1 MKSVVKALT
10 EGVLEGFA
18 MFDQWMRAAHRLPS
32 PKQLLAGA
40 WVSVWA
46 GIFCTGALAQ
56 GQAATEVPDNTA
68 LYTNAQRWLDD
79 ALASSAGSLPLR
91 MEVTVGE
98 LDRRLRLAPCD
109 QVDPY
114 IPPNT
119 RLWGKTRLGLRCVQG
134 SSKWNVFL
142 PITIKAFG
150 PAWVIKGHVAQ
161 GAILSEEDAMSA
173 EVDWAE
179 LNSPIVANLS
189 DWVGTTAT
197 RSLSTGQALRQDM
210 TRAAQVFQA
219 GSQVRVLARGAG
231 FEIATSAQAV
241 SVGVVGQ
248 SARVRMDNG
257 RVMTGQVLDSR
268 TVRLEL

>member
-1 MKSVVKALT
+1 
-10 EGVLEGFA
+10 
-18 MFDQWMRAAHRLPS
+18 MFDRWMRTAHRLPAR
-32 PKQLLAGA
+32 KQLLAGA
-40 WVSVWA
+40 CVSVWA
-46 GIFCTGALAQ
+46 GVFCTGALAH

-68 LYTNAQRWLDD
+68 LYTNAQRWLDA
-79 ALASSAGSLPLR
+79 ALASNAASLPLR
-91 MEVTVGE
+91 MEVTVGA
-98 LDRRLRLAPCD
+98 LDQRLRLAPCD

-119 RLWGKTRLGLRCVQG
+119 RLWGKTRLGLRCVLG
-134 SSKWNVFL
+134 ASKWNVFL
-142 PITIKAFG
+142 PITVKAFG

-161 GAILSEEDAMSA
+161 GAALTEDDAMPA

-179 LNSPIVANLS
+179 LNSPIVVNLA

-197 RSLSTGQALRQDM
+197 RSLNTGQALRQDM

-219 GSQVRVLARGAG
+219 GSQVRVVARGAG

-241 SVGVVGQ
+241 SAGVVGQ

-257 RVMTGQVLDSR
+257 RVMTGQVVDSR
-268 TVRLEL
+268 TVRMAL